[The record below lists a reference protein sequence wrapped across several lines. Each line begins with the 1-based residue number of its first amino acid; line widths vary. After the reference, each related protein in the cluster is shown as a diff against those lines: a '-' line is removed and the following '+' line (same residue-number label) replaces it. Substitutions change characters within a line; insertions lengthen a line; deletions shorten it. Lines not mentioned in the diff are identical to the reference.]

1 MKNNRVIELDP
12 KERVLEKAR
21 KYAESIE
28 LFLEEEDQ
36 AVSVMLKALKHA
48 GRELKREIMLVLGS
62 FAKEKVVWPLFDMMS
77 DTSENEEVRHDA
89 SIQLSVIGP
98 LLKDPQPLIER
109 LLKEVESADAERRLH
124 ATFAIGWEG
133 NVQAALPLIERLYDS
148 DSHVQGTAV
157 NALCNLRD
165 DKILKLLIDRLE
177 HGSLEQKRVI
187 LFNLWR
193 FSSREKE
200 VTEVYLKYV
209 EHENPE
215 LRFDALVCLGPMTQ
229 VRQHGETYRKCLKD
243 KDERVRELAL
253 KRLAEEGG
261 EAVLHSLR
269 AEIETLVN
277 DPDIKVK
284 RAALEALRKS

>member
-12 KERVLEKAR
+12 KERVLEKAK
-21 KYAESIE
+21 KYAESID
-28 LFLEEEDQ
+28 LFLEEEEQ
-36 AVSVMLKALKHA
+36 AVPLMLKALKHA
-48 GRELKREIMLVLGS
+48 GSELKREIMIVLVS
-62 FAKEKVVWPLFDMMS
+62 FAKEKFVWPLFDIMT
-77 DTSENEEVRHDA
+77 DTSESQEVRHDA

-98 LLKDPQPLIER
+98 LLNDPQPLIER

-148 DSHVQGTAV
+148 ESSVQETAV

-165 DKILKLLIDRLE
+165 VKILNLLVDRLE
-177 HGSLEQKRVI
+177 HGPLEQKRVI

-193 FSSREKE
+193 FSSRKKE
-200 VTEVYLKYV
+200 VTEVYLKYL

-215 LRFDALVCLGPMTQ
+215 LRFDALVYLGPMTE

-253 KRLAEEGG
+253 KRLAEAGG
-261 EAVLHSLR
+261 EAVLQSLR
-269 AEIETLVN
+269 AEIEILVD
-277 DPDIKVK
+277 DPDMKVK